1 MPAVTAGH
9 VNRVCR
15 WFSAVFRPDFAVLGG
30 QSAQQVGGMVVVL
43 AVKELLSPQAA
54 AGGEC
59 GVMTQVS
66 SGRCHAVEFF

>member
-1 MPAVTAGH
+1 
-9 VNRVCR
+9 
-15 WFSAVFRPDFAVLGG
+15 
-30 QSAQQVGGMVVVL
+30 MVVVL